1 MTKITTQ
8 EGLKIAR
15 ISHIGLRDGEVQPLI
30 EQLEQILSYAERVA
44 QIASQVQS
52 SSEKLINVMRED
64 VIKSTNS
71 ASLLALAPA
80 REGNYFV
87 VQAILDTK

>member
-15 ISHIGLRDGEVQPLI
+15 ISHIGLRDNEVQPLI
-30 EQLEQILSYAERVA
+30 EQLENILSYAERVA
-44 QIASQVQS
+44 QIAAQEDGSPG
-52 SSEKLINVMRED
+52 KLINVMRED
-64 VIKSTNS
+64 IIKSTHADS
-71 ASLLALAPA
+71 VLAQAPA

>member
-15 ISHIGLRDGEVQPLI
+15 ISHIGLHDREVQPLI

-44 QIASQVQS
+44 QIASQAQS

-64 VIKSTNS
+64 VIKSTDS

-80 REGNYFV
+80 REGSYFV
-87 VQAILDTK
+87 VQAILDSK